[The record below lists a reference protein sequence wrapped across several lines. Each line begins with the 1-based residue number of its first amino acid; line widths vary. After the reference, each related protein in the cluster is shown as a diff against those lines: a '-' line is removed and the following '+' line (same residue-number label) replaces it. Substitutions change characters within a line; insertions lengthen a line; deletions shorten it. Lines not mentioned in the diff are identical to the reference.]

1 MGGAWLRLRQAAWKS
16 VYSWSS
22 QSLQIR
28 HKLLELLVTEAEIW
42 HQATRFD
49 LLGVFQPAG
58 EILVRVVEHPGCKL
72 ATTGQVREVRPGG
85 CSAACADRV
94 TIGAG
99 LGEEKV
105 FACFGGLAGG
115 RFRRPRLPG
124 SHCLNSVSLSA
135 MTMNRIQAC

>member
-1 MGGAWLRLRQAAWKS
+1 MGCASLDLRQAAWES

-22 QSLQIR
+22 QALQIR
-28 HKLLELLVTEAEIW
+28 HKLLELLVPAAAIW

-72 ATTGQVREVRPGG
+72 ATTGQVREVGPGG
-85 CSAACADRV
+85 CSGTWADRV

-99 LGEEKV
+99 LGE
-105 FACFGGLAGG
+105 
-115 RFRRPRLPG
+115 
-124 SHCLNSVSLSA
+124 
-135 MTMNRIQAC
+135 